1 MVALEG
7 RGQGRGSFATE
18 NASMHDIELD
28 QPGTDRS
35 GARAD
40 PSPAVPAVREV
51 RVWDIAVRLAH
62 WLLVAGFVTAYLTE
76 GEEDVITIHT
86 WAGYTVAAI
95 VVWRVLWGFVGPE
108 HARFRNFVR
117 GPRAVFGYL
126 AGLVRG
132 GNGRG
137 GNARYLGHNPA
148 GGAMVLLLLASLAV
162 TTGSGL
168 TLYAVQEGA
177 GPLAGIVGAGGAGD
191 AAGGRATPA
200 DPAYADEARPAYA
213 AREEG
218 EEQEEREDG
227 EGEAGGEGAGE
238 WLGEVHELFA
248 NLSLFLV
255 LLHVA
260 GVVASSIAHGE
271 NLPRAM
277 VTGTKRA

>member
-1 MVALEG
+1 M
-7 RGQGRGSFATE
+7 Q
-18 NASMHDIELD
+18 DIELD

-35 GARAD
+35 GVRAD
-40 PSPAVPAVREV
+40 PSPTLPAVREV

-137 GNARYLGHNPA
+137 GSARYLGHNPA

-168 TLYAVQEGA
+168 TLYAVEEGA

-191 AAGGRATPA
+191 AAATGPA
-200 DPAYADEARPAYA
+200 VADEAVEEGEGEEGEGEEGEG
-213 AREEG
+213 EEG
-218 EEQEEREDG
+218 EEGEE
-227 EGEAGGEGAGE
+227 GGEGAGE
-238 WLGEVHELFA
+238 WLKEVHELFA